1 MKPATNDKV
10 GSPTFAFRLEP
21 DDAVT
26 FNEFVKANR
35 MNVSS
40 AVRFC
45 LVKAGALPIK
55 REAKDVQLL
64 QA

>member
-1 MKPATNDKV
+1 MKEPSTIKI

-21 DDAVT
+21 EDAVT
-26 FNEFVKANR
+26 FTDFVKSNR

-55 REAKDVQLL
+55 REARDVQLL

>member
-1 MKPATNDKV
+1 MKPATSDKV

-21 DDAVT
+21 EDANAFT
-26 FNEFVKANR
+26 RFVSANR

-55 REAKDVQLL
+55 KEAQDVQPQL
-64 QA
+64 

>member
-1 MKPATNDKV
+1 MKEPSTIKV

-21 DDAVT
+21 EDAAT
-26 FNEFVKANR
+26 FTDFVKSNR

-45 LVKAGALPIK
+45 LVKAGALPVK
-55 REAKDVQLL
+55 REVKDVQLL